1 MWLLH
6 FLPDSFL
13 LWVVN
18 MVLIAGA
25 VGTFVAFFLINR
37 LLRWFPSLAPYH
49 LLLQIVSIALLVAG
63 LYWKGGYSVEMEWRA
78 KVAELEAKVAAA
90 EAKSKETNVEI
101 QTKVV
106 TKIKKIKDVQVQI
119 QKEIVEKE
127 KIINAECTVP
137 KDAVTLLNKA
147 AEAPKE
153 KKAFGEEIK

>member
-13 LWVVN
+13 LWIVN

-25 VGTFVAFFLINR
+25 VGTVVSFFLINR

-49 LLLQIVSIALLVAG
+49 LIMQIVSIALLVVG
-63 LYWKGGYSVEMEWRA
+63 LYWKGGYGVEMEWRA
-78 KVAELEAKVAAA
+78 RVAELEAKLKTA
-90 EAKSKETNVEI
+90 EAKSKEVNTEI

-106 TKIKKIKDVQVQI
+106 TKVKHIKDVQVKI

-127 KIINAECTVP
+127 KVINAECTVP
-137 KDAVTLLNKA
+137 KEAVDILNKA
-147 AEAPKE
+147 ATAPVKGEAK
-153 KKAFGEEIK
+153 

>member
-1 MWLLH
+1 MWILH

-25 VGTFVAFFLINR
+25 VGTFVSFFLINR

-49 LLLQIVSIALLVAG
+49 LLMQIVSIGLLVIG
-63 LYWKGGYSVEMEWRA
+63 LYWKGGYSVEMEWRER
-78 KVAELEAKVAAA
+78 VAELEAKMAAA
-90 EAKSKETNVEI
+90 EAKSKETNTEI

-106 TKIKKIKDVQVQI
+106 TKIQKVKDVQVKI

-127 KIINAECTVP
+127 KIINAECKVP
-137 KDAVTLLNKA
+137 KEAVDLLNQA
-147 AEAPKE
+147 AEPPVK
-153 KKAFGEEIK
+153 GETK